1 MTSVVRKKLLFGTAG
16 VPQSSELDSTLSG
29 IKRVAAVGLDC
40 LEVEFVRG
48 VKMSDDTARAVARK
62 AEELGVA
69 LSAHAPYFINLNSPE
84 EGKRLSSQKYILSA
98 ARTAMIL
105 GARNLVFH
113 AGYYGYSRPEDAY
126 QTIRKALKEILSI
139 LKSERNTV
147 RLRIETLGK
156 MAQFGTLD
164 EVLFLCRDLDGLD
177 PCLDFSHMH
186 AREKVSTYA
195 DFDRAL
201 KKMRKKL
208 GAAALENVH
217 FHISGVDYGKRGE
230 LKHLNLRDS
239 DFHYDDWV
247 EALKDFGVAG
257 MVICESPNL
266 EEDALMLKTLFRQSE
281 WKK

>member
-1 MTSVVRKKLLFGTAG
+1 MTFAAKRLLFGTAG
-16 VPQSSELDSTLSG
+16 VPHSSDLDSTLSG
-29 IKRVAAVGLDC
+29 IKQTAAVGLDC

-48 VKMSDDTARAVARK
+48 VKMSDDMARAVGKK
-62 AEELGVA
+62 AAELGVA

-105 GARNLVFH
+105 SARSLVFH
-113 AGYYGYSRPEDAY
+113 AGYYGLSRPEEAY
-126 QTIRKALKEILSI
+126 EVVKKALKEILSI
-139 LKSERNTV
+139 LRAERNTV
-147 RLRIETLGK
+147 TLRIETMGK
-156 MAQFGTLD
+156 RAQFGTLD
-164 EVLFLCRDLDGLD
+164 DVLFMSRELEGLQ

-186 AREKVSTYA
+186 AREKVSTYV

-208 GAAALENVH
+208 GQAALENVH
-217 FHISGVDYGKRGE
+217 FHVAGVEYGHQGE

-239 DFHYDDWV
+239 DFHYDDWIQ
-247 EALKDFGVAG
+247 ALKEHSVKG

-266 EEDALMLKTLFRQSE
+266 ETDALMLKNLYGQSE